1 MALFEIAMTYNTCV
15 KVYEGLSHE
24 RCKSS
29 LYVASKK
36 YNVIL
41 IEWSGLIAE
50 RIGFGEVERE
60 AVFKSCHRPM
70 EWEEILLE

>member
-1 MALFEIAMTYNTCV
+1 MTYNACV
-15 KVYEGLSHE
+15 KVCEDLSYE

-36 YNVIL
+36 YNVVL
-41 IEWSGLIAE
+41 IEWSGLITE
-50 RIGFGEVERE
+50 EIGFGEVERE
-60 AVFKSCHRPM
+60 AVFKSCYRPM